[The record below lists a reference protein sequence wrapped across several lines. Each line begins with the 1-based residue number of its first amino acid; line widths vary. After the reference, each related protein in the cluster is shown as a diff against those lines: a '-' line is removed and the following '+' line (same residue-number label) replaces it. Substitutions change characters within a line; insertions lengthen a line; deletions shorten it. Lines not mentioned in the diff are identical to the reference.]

1 MVFRGLHLHSD
12 HIDGLGELMLQY
24 WAGAREPLPI
34 AGPGRGRGCRGGV
47 ADTIT
52 PGAALGEW
60 IGAKLTVLTNIVP
73 AAPNRLAERLFLGD
87 AKVDIGEEGMV
98 ISFP

>member
-1 MVFRGLHLHSD
+1 MAGLMQAYVRDRDFR
-12 HIDGLGELMLQY
+12 
-24 WAGAREPLPI
+24 I
-34 AGPGRGRGCRGGV
+34 AHHGDAVPPPSGFGGV